1 MFNHSRM
8 RPLRLLLLGLV
19 LTSQPS
25 FSQDTQPL
33 DSLVDALETEAPL
46 GRIQAR
52 MTLKKHL
59 ETSAEKDR
67 PALIQT
73 LIDSLSSHNEQVR
86 MGICNVLNS
95 LNFFWVAT
103 NHEKSEK
110 ILYDLYLAETDA
122 DLKMVLDAALMRAKG
137 SYSQM
142 MEDLN
147 NEKVDPSVEAGFKRI
162 YEKYPLSKY
171 AVRAKFFLGQY
182 YIRTYAILKKQ
193 GQKPNLDEYVMKSN
207 SVFQD
212 FLVKIENIDPHH
224 ELVAD
229 ARFFSAINWVMV
241 NQVDKAIPQLKLI
254 ENTANDQEKIEI
266 SGFFTSDVK
275 NVWAFFYNDKFPP
288 PPDMVEP
295 AKRVDRFLAANSL
308 AKHVR
313 QYLETHRTESFK
325 EPANLAAFAN
335 HLYHFKPPMNTQT
348 FEQMG
353 PPILPK

>member
-1 MFNHSRM
+1 MFNHYRM
-8 RPLRLLLLGLV
+8 RPLQLLLLGLV

-25 FSQDTQPL
+25 LGQDTQLL
-33 DSLVDALETEAPL
+33 DSLVDALETEAPV
-46 GRIQAR
+46 GRIRAR
-52 MTLKKHL
+52 MTLKKYL
-59 ETSAEKDR
+59 ETRPEKDR
-67 PALIQT
+67 PVLIQA

-86 MGICNVLNS
+86 IGICNVLNS

-103 NHEKSEK
+103 NQEKSEK

-137 SYSQM
+137 LYSQV

-147 NEKVDPSVEAGFKRI
+147 NEKVDPSVEAGFQRV

-171 AVRAKFFLGQY
+171 ATRAKFFLGQY
-182 YIRTYAILKKQ
+182 YIRIYAILKKQ
-193 GQKPNLDEYVMKSN
+193 GQNPSLDEYVMKSN
-207 SVFQD
+207 NVFQD
-212 FLVKIENIDPHH
+212 FLVKMENINPHH

-229 ARFFSAINWVMV
+229 ARFFCAINWVMV

-254 ENTANDQEKIEI
+254 ENVVGDQEKIEI
-266 SGFFTSDVK
+266 SGFFTSDIK

-288 PPDMVEP
+288 PPDLVES
-295 AKRVDRFLAANSL
+295 AKTVDRFLAAKSL
-308 AKHVR
+308 AKYVG
-313 QYLETHRTESFK
+313 QYLETHRAENFR

-335 HLYHFKPPMNTQT
+335 HLYHFKQPPDTKM
-348 FEQMG
+348 EQMG